1 MKTEVQR
8 FVFVAG
14 PFVDVVTADLKLTN
28 PTEKRICFKVKTTAP
43 KRYCV
48 RPNSG
53 ILEPNKSVTVA
64 VMLQPFEYDPS
75 EKNKHKF
82 MVQSMYAPDG
92 KIESQDQL
100 VGLYLIKR
108 CLNWSTS
115 LFFRIHLFY
124 SFSTV
129 LIKLL
134 LLLNFDEGTRLRKI
148 AMSDTVSSTPSVP
161 SHSSMSTVST
171 ANPFPPVVYIIA
183 AVIIGL
189 LIGKLIL

>member
-1 MKTEVQR
+1 
-8 FVFVAG
+8 
-14 PFVDVVTADLKLTN
+14 
-28 PTEKRICFKVKTTAP
+28 
-43 KRYCV
+43 
-48 RPNSG
+48 
-53 ILEPNKSVTVA
+53 
-64 VMLQPFEYDPS
+64 MLQPFEYDPS

-115 LFFRIHLFY
+115 LFFRIHFLFY

-134 LLLNFDEGTRLRKI
+134 LLLNFVYNTDLFGDFISHASEY
-148 AMSDTVSSTPSVP
+148 SD
-161 SHSSMSTVST
+161 
-171 ANPFPPVVYIIA
+171 
-183 AVIIGL
+183 
-189 LIGKLIL
+189 